1 MNHSFF
7 RSGRRRAPLLLL
19 LWGAVACSEAPA
31 ASEPGPDAFP
41 GSAGSLDALGATALN
56 ALIAADTARL
66 ETLRLSESEH
76 NDVVFP
82 ELPAG
87 RPEVGYPVD
96 LAWEN
101 IELRNARDVARQ
113 IRWFRDR
120 VVTPGRTVCSGQT
133 QTFETFVVHTDCV
146 VRFQD
151 SEEGALEVVLFE
163 DVLERDGGFK
173 IFRFYDHAPRRVP
186 SS

>member
-1 MNHSFF
+1 MNAATILRRFAGF
-7 RSGRRRAPLLLL
+7 CLVLAGCSGET
-19 LWGAVACSEAPA
+19 VMSV
-31 ASEPGPDAFP
+31 PGPDAFA
-41 GSAGSLDALGATALN
+41 GSASTLEAVGSEALGALVAG
-56 ALIAADTARL
+56 DTVRL
-66 ETLRLSESEH
+66 ESLRLSERQH

-96 LAWEN
+96 MAWNN

-113 IRWFRDR
+113 MRWFE
-120 VVTPGRTVCSGQT
+120 GRTVEHIETVCRGET
-133 QTFETFVVHTDCV
+133 QSFETFVVHTDCT
-146 VRFQD
+146 VRFED
-151 SEEGALEVVLFE
+151 SSEGHLEIDLFE

-173 IFRFYDHAPRRVP
+173 VFRFYDHAPRRVG